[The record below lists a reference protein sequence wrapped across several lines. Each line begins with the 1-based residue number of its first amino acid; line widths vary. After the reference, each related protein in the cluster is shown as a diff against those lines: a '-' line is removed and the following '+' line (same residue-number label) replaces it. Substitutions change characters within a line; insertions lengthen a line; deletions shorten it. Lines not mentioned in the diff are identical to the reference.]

1 MPARPRPTLVPAA
14 WALACALGF
23 AACSRSKSA
32 PAPDPAIANAQQFAR
47 AMAALPAEK
56 LPPPE
61 LEEMFWTTYG
71 QDGATLLQVRQTA
84 KSKGSCTVTCMRGA
98 DRLWSSDR
106 CLATRGHLR
115 FISRDGERLLVLY
128 PEPEINGP
136 TGDVEVG
143 ALWKRGVLARRY
155 TVAQVLG
162 SMRGTRV
169 EAGQLHWLH
178 RDLPTE
184 IEGGVRVTLAD
195 GRGEFLYFDGS
206 GVPNVPGA
214 PGVLRTNPVVL
225 SGSGAR
231 R

>member
-1 MPARPRPTLVPAA
+1 MPTRLRPALAPAA
-14 WALACALGF
+14 CALACVLCST
-23 AACSRSKSA
+23 ACSRSKPTS
-32 PAPDPAIANAQQFAR
+32 APDPTIVNAQQFER
-47 AMAALPAEK
+47 AMASLPAEK

-61 LEEMFWTTYG
+61 LEDLFWTTYG

-98 DRLWSSDR
+98 DRLWSLDR

-115 FISRDGERLLVLY
+115 FISRDGEKLLVLY

-136 TGDVEVG
+136 TGDVELG
-143 ALWKRGVLARRY
+143 ALWKRGAIARRY

-184 IEGGVRVTLAD
+184 IDGGVRVTLAD

-206 GVPNVPGA
+206 GVPNAPGSS
-214 PGVLRTNPVVL
+214 GVLRANPVVL